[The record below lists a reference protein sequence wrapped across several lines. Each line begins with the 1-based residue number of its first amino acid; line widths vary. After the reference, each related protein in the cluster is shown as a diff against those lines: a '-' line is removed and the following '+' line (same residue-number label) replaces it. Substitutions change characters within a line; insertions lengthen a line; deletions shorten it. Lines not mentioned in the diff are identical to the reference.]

1 MISPERVIKI
11 APAEIKSTAKELKDK
26 GFDHVKSVA
35 GVDGPEAGIIELV
48 YHISSCL
55 NPALGKQIVVIKT
68 EVNRSEPRI
77 ESLCDI
83 FPSCKYMELET
94 RDLLGVRFEGNEEP
108 DPLLLPN
115 ELRGAWPLRKDY
127 KIPEEG
133 IELGRKASSGK

>member
-1 MISPERVIKI
+1 MSSLERVIKI
-11 APAEIKSTAKELKDK
+11 APADIKLTAKGLKDE

-35 GVDGPEAGIIELV
+35 GVDRPEAGVIELV
-48 YHISSCL
+48 YHLSSCL
-55 NPALGKQIVVIKT
+55 NPSLSGQVVMIRT
-68 EVNRSEPRI
+68 EVNRLEPKV

-115 ELRGAWPLRKDY
+115 ELKGTWPLRKDY

-133 IELGRKASSGK
+133 IELGGKATSGG